1 MEIITPDLIR
11 SNIDFDKPEFIG
23 YNLFTCPMHS
33 SEWASILF
41 NFYTNSKKAI
51 AKKAVTGKINI
62 EAGKIKDKVYLEFSD
77 NGIGI
82 APEKEDEIFE
92 AFYTTSNPSGSSST
106 ELEELTGTGLGLKI
120 VKDIIEG
127 YGGEVFVTKP
137 KQNFTTTIR
146 IELPKTDIN
155 DYE

>member
-1 MEIITPDLIR
+1 
-11 SNIDFDKPEFIG
+11 
-23 YNLFTCPMHS
+23 
-33 SEWASILF
+33 
-41 NFYTNSKKAI
+41 
-51 AKKAVTGKINI
+51 
-62 EAGKIKDKVYLEFSD
+62 
-77 NGIGI
+77 
-82 APEKEDEIFE
+82 
-92 AFYTTSNPSGSSST
+92 
-106 ELEELTGTGLGLKI
+106 LTGTGLGLKI